1 MPLNSDVHVPDGCR
15 TVSADATKLRDEDE
29 NGESDASAEPEST
42 PHKADTQPTHTSSS
56 WHQEPSTSTSDL
68 TASSV
73 ATQSSKDTELTTVDN
88 SSIATSAI
96 STFLSARPTVAPG
109 DEAAPDYGYRA
120 EGGSVTS
127 TTVAGTLTATQ
138 ADTSQT
144 TAPTAYIPPS
154 EPQTVL
160 QPEATSIPNN
170 PVSAISPEIYRHRAQ
185 SAVNLGFWFVAEQY
199 GTPEYFKGCAT
210 SDTAEYNIAEGC
222 TKEYMED
229 FWRSYVCPCRGLL

>member
-1 MPLNSDVHVPDGCR
+1 MPLVFDVDVADDCR
-15 TVSADATKLRDEDE
+15 TVSIDTAKLSDEDE
-29 NGESDASAEPEST
+29 NSASDASAGTENT
-42 PHKADTQPTHTSSS
+42 AQIADTQPTHASSS
-56 WHQEPSTSTSDL
+56 WHQDPSTSTGDL

-73 ATQSSKDTELTTVDN
+73 APQSSMETDLTTVDN

-96 STFLSARPTVAPG
+96 STFLSAGPTAAPG
-109 DEAAPDYGYRA
+109 EEAAPDDGYRA

-127 TTVAGTLTATQ
+127 TTAAATLTANQ

-144 TAPTAYIPPS
+144 TAPDAYIPPA
-154 EPQTVL
+154 EPQTGL
-160 QPEATSIPNN
+160 QPEDTSSPYN

-210 SDTAEYNIAEGC
+210 SDSAEFNIAEGC